1 MPAWWFEG
9 AVGLTWARQ
18 YRSIKIA
25 GGSQASRSANPF
37 CKAVLW
43 KSRAR
48 GRTAFLPVL
57 GLRQLY
63 DGVVEFEK
71 LSDDL
76 RIFDA
81 VKDGDN

>member
-1 MPAWWFEG
+1 VEEQGEG
-9 AVGLTWARQ
+9 
-18 YRSIKIA
+18 
-25 GGSQASRSANPF
+25 
-37 CKAVLW
+37 
-43 KSRAR
+43 
-48 GRTAFLPVL
+48 AFLPVVGL
-57 GLRQLY
+57 GQLY